1 MMILLKYPLRLGA
14 SLIYLIWLYG
24 LWKMVERRLS
34 LSLWSIM
41 LGTRWKRM
49 ETMVSFTMVKDS
61 YTNIQVRS
69 TGMPNIHTV
78 TIQSWYKLC
87 QSVVGVVVVE
97 NVITLIQHHTLY
109 SVSYSIQTPYSVSY
123 SIQYRSHDDYYDRW
137 SHV

>member
-49 ETMVSFTMVKDS
+49 VSMVSFTMVKDS
-61 YTNIQVRS
+61 YTNIHTIVFHIVYKHPKVFHIVYN
-69 TGMPNIHTV
+69 TGHTMTIMIDRV
-78 TIQSWYKLC
+78 T
-87 QSVVGVVVVE
+87 
-97 NVITLIQHHTLY
+97 
-109 SVSYSIQTPYSVSY
+109 
-123 SIQYRSHDDYYDRW
+123 YD
-137 SHV
+137 VKT

>member
-1 MMILLKYPLRLGA
+1 MVGCLNDDPFKVPSSSRRIINLFNLA
-14 SLIYLIWLYG
+14 
-24 LWKMVERRLS
+24 LWTMEDGGETIIPFIGSHNARALWS
-34 LSLWSIM
+34 IWSIM

-109 SVSYSIQTPYSVSY
+109 SVSYSIQTP
-123 SIQYRSHDDYYDRW
+123 
-137 SHV
+137 